1 MKKIRRS
8 NRIFLL
14 LIVAIAA
21 TIILNACSLSQE
33 KKAAGQP
40 VQNDLPDM
48 SITLLDGTLL
58 KTKGLPG
65 KTVLVLFQTDCDHCQ
80 REATDIERNILGF
93 STSTLYFITSSSI
106 AEIEK
111 FARDYKLNEHK
122 NVHFASTSTENILNS
137 FGPIETPSIYIYSNE
152 HRLVKSFNGEVSI
165 AEVLKYI

>member
-1 MKKIRRS
+1 MKKIKGS
-8 NRIFLL
+8 KRIFLL
-14 LIVAIAA
+14 LEVAIVA
-21 TIILNACSLSQE
+21 TIILTACSPSQE
-33 KKAAGQP
+33 KKPAGQP
-40 VQNDLPDM
+40 AENDLPDM

-106 AEIEK
+106 TEIEK

-122 NVHFASTSTENILNS
+122 NVHFASTSTENILNN
-137 FGPIETPSIYIYSNE
+137 FGPIETPSIYVYSKE